1 MTSEIVAT
9 LYLFL
14 LAIFLGYELVSKVP
28 IVLHT
33 PLMSGTNFIHGII
46 FIVSFAVTLN
56 APTRLTFALGIL
68 SVFFS
73 TLNVVGGFAV
83 TDRMLKMFKP
93 CKEKSTLPSQSHSM
107 GGGQGRRA

>member
-1 MTSEIVAT
+1 MSADIISI

-28 IVLHT
+28 VILHT

-46 FIVSFAVTLN
+46 FIGSVAIALD
-56 APTRLTFALGIL
+56 ATRPITFALAIL
-68 SVFFS
+68 AVFFS

-83 TDRMLKMFKP
+83 TDRMLKMFKAS
-93 CKEKSTLPSQSHSM
+93 KERT
-107 GGGQGRRA
+107 

>member
-1 MTSEIVAT
+1 MASETVSI

-14 LAIFLGYELVSKVP
+14 LAVFLGYELVSKVP
-28 IVLHT
+28 VVLHT

-46 FIVSFAVTLN
+46 FIGSVAVTVE
-56 APTRLTFALGIL
+56 ASTTLTFALGIL

-83 TDRMLKMFKP
+83 TDRMLEMFKP
-93 CKEKSTLPSQSHSM
+93 VKKEKK
-107 GGGQGRRA
+107 